1 MPYDLTADHG
11 PETAVA
17 EFEAGPLRYRAEVR
31 VTPAGIL
38 AVGALLSGVLLST
51 AVIVWASKATRAKS
65 R

>member
-1 MPYDLTADHG
+1 MPYDLTADHST
-11 PETAVA
+11 ETAIA

-51 AVIVWASKATRAKS
+51 AVIVWATKAAVER

>member
-1 MPYDLTADHG
+1 MPYDLVTDHG
-11 PETAVA
+11 SETAIA

-51 AVIVWASKATRAKS
+51 AVIVWASKAAVGR

>member
-1 MPYDLTADHG
+1 MPYDLATDHG
-11 PETAVA
+11 PETAIA

-51 AVIVWASKATRAKS
+51 AVIVWASKAAVGRL
-65 R
+65 

>member
-1 MPYDLTADHG
+1 MPYDLTNDHG

-51 AVIVWASKATRAKS
+51 AVIVWASKAAIGR

>member
-1 MPYDLTADHG
+1 MPYDLIADHA

-51 AVIVWASKATRAKS
+51 AVIVWATKAPAGR